1 MTHWQEWVP
10 PELWPPGDILNF
22 IEQDFKNVRAVY
34 KTLSYLSLPPAG
46 ELHVCF
52 RVSSTEPESCPF
64 AFLFFFLN
72 LLSVLSTSCFLWQG
86 QCCHGNP
93 GHYWSIMAS
102 YHTAQLTIYLQ
113 LLSQWCC
120 MFIEKHSKRSA
131 NLHKSNI
138 FKLRISDMTKA
149 YYIMILI
156 RFDIR

>member
-1 MTHWQEWVP
+1 MWERFIKLWVIYRFLQQASFTSASGFP
-10 PELWPPGDILNF
+10 APSPSPVHLHFYLF
-22 IEQDFKNVRAVY
+22 I
-34 KTLSYLSLPPAG
+34 
-46 ELHVCF
+46 
-52 RVSSTEPESCPF
+52 
-64 AFLFFFLN
+64 FLN

-93 GHYWSIMAS
+93 GHYRSIMAS